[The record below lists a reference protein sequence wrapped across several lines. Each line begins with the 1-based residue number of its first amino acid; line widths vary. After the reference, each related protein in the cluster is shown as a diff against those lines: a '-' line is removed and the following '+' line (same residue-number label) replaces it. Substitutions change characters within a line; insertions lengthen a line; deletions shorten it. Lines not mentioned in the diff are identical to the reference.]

1 MKDDIRRFNQVIL
14 EKINVTIKSQ
24 FNLNQSKKT
33 KESIDWFVSI
43 DNKPLY
49 KLVQFDIK

>member
-24 FNLNQSKKT
+24 FNLNQSKNT